1 LTPLFVR
8 VAFATTFSIR
18 IQMSANGKITVAV
31 LKELTPGERRVA
43 VAPDGATRLV
53 KAGFDVVVENGAGE
67 AAGFLDA
74 AYEKVGAR
82 LAPSAAAALG
92 EADLLLKVR
101 APTPDESGRLKAGA
115 VTVSF
120 LDVTRDKAAVDAL
133 VQRRLSA
140 LSMEKVPRITRAQS
154 MDALSSQATVAGVKA
169 VLIGAT
175 TLGRFLPMMV
185 TAAGTIPPGT
195 VFVIGAGVAGLQAI
209 ATARRLGANVKAF
222 DVRLAAKEQVESLG
236 ATFVAAEALAA
247 DAEQKSGYARE
258 ATDEERQRQAAA
270 IAKHV
275 AEADL
280 VITTAQVPGKRAPL
294 LITEEMV
301 KTMKTGSVIVDLA
314 AEQGGNCALT
324 VAGQDVVR
332 HDVTILGPTNLPAT
346 MPTHASQMYSR
357 NVAAVAQHLVKDG
370 KLVVDPADEI
380 TGAMLVTH
388 EGAIR

>member
-1 LTPLFVR
+1 
-8 VAFATTFSIR
+8 
-18 IQMSANGKITVAV
+18 MSANGKITVAV

-53 KAGFDVVVENGAGE
+53 KAGLEVVVETGAGD

-82 LAPSAAAALG
+82 VVPGAAEALG

-101 APTPDESGRLKAGA
+101 APSPEETARLKPGA
-115 VTVSF
+115 VVVSY
-120 LDVTRDKAAVDAL
+120 LDVGRDKAAVDAL

-140 LSMEKVPRITRAQS
+140 LSMERVPRITRAQS

-209 ATARRLGANVKAF
+209 ATARRLGANVRAF

-280 VITTAQVPGKRAPL
+280 VITTAQVPGKRAPV

-301 KTMKTGSVIVDLA
+301 KAMKTGSVIVDLA

-324 VAGQDVVR
+324 VPGQDVVR
-332 HDVTILGPTNLPAT
+332 HNVIILGPTNLPAT

>member
-1 LTPLFVR
+1 MTADGKTTAGVVR
-8 VAFATTFSIR
+8 EI
-18 IQMSANGKITVAV
+18 
-31 LKELTPGERRVA
+31 TPGEKRVA
-43 VAPDGATRLV
+43 LTPDGASRLL
-53 KAGFDVVVENGAGE
+53 KAGLDVAVQAGAGE

-74 AYEKVGAR
+74 AYEKAGAR
-82 LAPSAAAALG
+82 VLPDAAAVLG
-92 EADLLLKVR
+92 QADLLLKVR
-101 APTPDESGRLKAGA
+101 AASPEETAALKSEA
-115 VTVSF
+115 VAVSF
-120 LDVTRDKAAVDAL
+120 LDPARDKAALEAMTG
-133 VQRRLSA
+133 RRVSA
-140 LSMEKVPRITRAQS
+140 LSMERVPRITRAQS

-169 VLIGAT
+169 VLVGAS
-175 TLGRFLPMMV
+175 TLGKFLPMMV

-209 ATARRLGANVKAF
+209 ATARRLGAVVRAF

-258 ATDEERQRQAAA
+258 STEEERKRQAAA

-280 VITTAQVPGKRAPL
+280 VSTTAQVPGKRAPL

-301 KTMKTGSVIVDLA
+301 QAMKTGSVIVDLA
-314 AEQGGNCALT
+314 AESGGNCALT
-324 VAGQDVVR
+324 QLGQDVIKYG
-332 HDVTILGPTNLPAT
+332 VTIVGPANLPAS

-357 NVAAVAQHLVKDG
+357 NLAAVAQHLVKDG

-388 EGAIR
+388 QGAVR